1 MMFLSDGFATSM
13 NSQVLELWYVDTTI
27 SGHSLG
33 VLCVFDNCYIC

>member
-27 SGHSLG
+27 SGHSL
-33 VLCVFDNCYIC
+33 VCSLCI